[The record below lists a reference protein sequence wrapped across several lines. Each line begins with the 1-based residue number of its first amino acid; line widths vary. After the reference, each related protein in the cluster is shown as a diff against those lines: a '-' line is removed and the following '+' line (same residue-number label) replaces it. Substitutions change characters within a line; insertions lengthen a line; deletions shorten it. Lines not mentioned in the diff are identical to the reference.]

1 MIKNYEVL
9 RPFRNLEYLYKYRKE
24 IFFSIWLT
32 VILDLIYVVLA
43 SASTKLLPQ
52 LLMNNNID
60 WLKEDSK
67 GKMKDLWLL
76 NIESP

>member
-1 MIKNYEVL
+1 MIKNYKVL
-9 RPFRNLEYLYKYRKE
+9 RPFRNLEYLYKYRKD

-76 NIESP
+76 NIESL

>member
-1 MIKNYEVL
+1 MIKNYKVL

-76 NIESP
+76 NIESL